1 VVAEKPIWDKLAKVS
16 GRARSQALTLRPP
29 IAHPPS
35 PSSPA
40 RVAWSKNAKVGS
52 EPDFPPLSRQ
62 DPLARQLP
70 TSIHQNSWLN
80 APNRIPDPSMGRV
93 PGNQGRMG
101 GPDMKTAKNM
111 SPEETAKIR
120 RLLTLYL
127 ASLITFPDERPSH
140 FQLCNPETAL
150 EVKSIPREVIG
161 LRRQYLK
168 EVQANIKA
176 RSDYQDLLTQRAGP
190 GETGE
195 DVADAGDGV
204 ARLET
209 HLRLLQ
215 LRKRCEEVRIAR
227 HYLEKLKETNPA
239 KDGGLHFRQHP
250 IDEDATM
257 ASLQALLEIG
267 DGSTGRDSTEDLMKK
282 LERAVITAKYQ
293 LEREERLLAEAKA
306 RHPKGSS
313 TNQDNRP
320 RLNALATT
328 RDELVR
334 FLEEKMSSDS
344 LEYDNSA
351 HSAVE
356 NGAEPALDREQVQE
370 EIQAEY
376 EKYLTARKRLLDVA
390 STALSAP
397 GEPESHDT
405 VSRKDTEVVD
415 NRVGAPLPVIT
426 QPALSVLPFISEQLL
441 PLLRNQKAHALQR
454 SYTSKVLNTERRK
467 ALDSLELLAD
477 ESHLLPAYPI
487 MARQAR
493 FKNVVGALGG
503 PKKPD
508 HAMVDAGEDTDEMIK
523 RVEAW
528 AFAAEEASKAG
539 DGFVMG
545 KVNYGN
551 ERLDEAEGSL
561 ALLDKLL
568 GKDPQ
573 RFAAAGHGGDEA
585 DIWLEAAGAGTENA
599 QNRRARPI
607 QQESGPWAGL
617 NGAVGLAD
625 GRGA

>member
-1 VVAEKPIWDKLAKVS
+1 
-16 GRARSQALTLRPP
+16 
-29 IAHPPS
+29 
-35 PSSPA
+35 
-40 RVAWSKNAKVGS
+40 
-52 EPDFPPLSRQ
+52 
-62 DPLARQLP
+62 
-70 TSIHQNSWLN
+70 
-80 APNRIPDPSMGRV
+80 MGRLLE
-93 PGNQGRMG
+93 NQGRMG
-101 GPDMKTAKNM
+101 GLSMTTAENM
-111 SPEETAKIR
+111 SLEETVKIR

-176 RSDYQDLLTQRAGP
+176 RHDYQDLLAQRAGP
-190 GETGE
+190 DETGE
-195 DVADAGDGV
+195 DVADVGDGV

-215 LRKRCEEVRIAR
+215 LRKRREEVQITR

-239 KDGGLHFRQHP
+239 KGGGFHFKQHP
-250 IDEDATM
+250 IDEDVTT
-257 ASLQALLEIG
+257 ASLQAPLEID
-267 DGSTGRDSTEDLMKK
+267 DGSTGRDSTEALMKK
-282 LERAVITAKYQ
+282 LERAVIRAKYQ
-293 LEREERLLAEAKA
+293 LEREERLLAEVKA
-306 RHPKGSS
+306 RHPKDSS
-313 TNQDNRP
+313 TDQDNDP
-320 RLNALATT
+320 GQRLNALAAT

-344 LEYDNSA
+344 IEYDNSA

-356 NGAEPALDREQVQE
+356 SSSDSALDREQVQE

-376 EKYLTARKRLLDVA
+376 EKYLTARRRLLDVA
-390 STALSAP
+390 SIALSAP
-397 GEPESHDT
+397 GGSGSHDT
-405 VSRKDTEVVD
+405 LSGKDTEVVD
-415 NRVGAPLPVIT
+415 NRVGAPLPAIT
-426 QPALSVLPFISEQLL
+426 QPALSALPFVGEQLL
-441 PLLRNQKAHALQR
+441 PLLRNQRAHALQR

-467 ALDSLELLAD
+467 ALDSLDLLAD

-493 FKNVVGALGG
+493 FKNVVSALGG

-508 HAMVDAGEDTDEMIK
+508 HAMVDAEEDTDEMIK

-528 AFAAEEASKAG
+528 EFAAEEASKAG
-539 DGFVMG
+539 DGFVMD

-551 ERLDEAEGSL
+551 ERLDGAEGSL

-573 RFAAAGHGGDEA
+573 KLAAAGHGGDEA
-585 DIWLEAAGAGTENA
+585 DIWLEAAGADAENA

-607 QQESGPWAGL
+607 QQESGPWVGL
-617 NGAVGLAD
+617 NGTVGLAD

>member
-1 VVAEKPIWDKLAKVS
+1 
-16 GRARSQALTLRPP
+16 
-29 IAHPPS
+29 
-35 PSSPA
+35 
-40 RVAWSKNAKVGS
+40 
-52 EPDFPPLSRQ
+52 
-62 DPLARQLP
+62 
-70 TSIHQNSWLN
+70 
-80 APNRIPDPSMGRV
+80 MGRV
-93 PGNQGRMG
+93 LESQRRIG
-101 GPDMKTAKNM
+101 GPGMKTAENM
-111 SPEETAKIR
+111 SPEETVKIR

-150 EVKSIPREVIG
+150 EVKSIPREVTG

-176 RSDYQDLLTQRAGP
+176 RNDYQDLLAQQARP

-195 DVADAGDGV
+195 DVADAGDRV

-215 LRKRCEEVRIAR
+215 LRKRREEVQITR

-239 KDGGLHFRQHP
+239 KDGGLPFKQQP
-250 IDEDATM
+250 IDEDATT
-257 ASLQALLEIG
+257 ASLQAPLGINYEN
-267 DGSTGRDSTEDLMKK
+267 TGRDSTEALMKK
-282 LERAVITAKYQ
+282 LERAVIRAKYQ
-293 LEREERLLAEAKA
+293 LEREERLLAEVKA
-306 RHPKGSS
+306 RHPEDSS
-313 TNQDNRP
+313 ADQGNDPRP
-320 RLNALATT
+320 RLNALAAT

-334 FLEEKMSSDS
+334 FLEEKMPSDS

-356 NGAEPALDREQVQE
+356 NDAEPALDREQVQE

-397 GEPESHDT
+397 GGPESHDT
-405 VSRKDTEVVD
+405 ISGKDTEVVD
-415 NRVGAPLPVIT
+415 DRVGAPLPVIT

-441 PLLRNQKAHALQR
+441 PQLRNQKAHALQR

-487 MARQAR
+487 MARQTR
-493 FKNVVGALGG
+493 FKNVVSALGG

-508 HAMVDAGEDTDEMIK
+508 HAMADAEDTDEMIK

-539 DGFVMG
+539 DGFVMD

-551 ERLDEAEGSL
+551 ERLDGAEGSL

-573 RFAAAGHGGDEA
+573 RLATAGHGGDEA

-599 QNRRARPI
+599 QNRRTRPI
-607 QQESGPWAGL
+607 QQESGPWEGL
-617 NGAVGLAD
+617 NGAVGLAN

>member
-1 VVAEKPIWDKLAKVS
+1 
-16 GRARSQALTLRPP
+16 
-29 IAHPPS
+29 
-35 PSSPA
+35 
-40 RVAWSKNAKVGS
+40 
-52 EPDFPPLSRQ
+52 
-62 DPLARQLP
+62 
-70 TSIHQNSWLN
+70 
-80 APNRIPDPSMGRV
+80 MGRLLE
-93 PGNQGRMG
+93 NQGRMG
-101 GPDMKTAKNM
+101 ELGMKTAENM
-111 SPEETAKIR
+111 SLEETVKIR

-176 RSDYQDLLTQRAGP
+176 RHDYQDLLAQRAGP
-190 GETGE
+190 DETGE
-195 DVADAGDGV
+195 DVADVGDGL

-215 LRKRCEEVRIAR
+215 LRKRREEVQITQ

-239 KDGGLHFRQHP
+239 KDGGFHFKQHP
-250 IDEDATM
+250 IDEDVTT
-257 ASLQALLEIG
+257 ASLQTPLEID
-267 DGSTGRDSTEDLMKK
+267 DGSTGRDSTEALMKK
-282 LERAVITAKYQ
+282 LERAVIRAKYQ
-293 LEREERLLAEAKA
+293 LEREERLLAEVKA
-306 RHPKGSS
+306 RHPKDSS
-313 TNQDNRP
+313 TDQDNDPGP
-320 RLNALATT
+320 RLNALAAT

-344 LEYDNSA
+344 IEYDNSA

-356 NGAEPALDREQVQE
+356 NGAVSALDREQVQE

-376 EKYLTARKRLLDVA
+376 EKYLTARRRLLDVA
-390 STALSAP
+390 SIALSAS
-397 GEPESHDT
+397 GGSGSHDT
-405 VSRKDTEVVD
+405 LYGKDTEVVD
-415 NRVGAPLPVIT
+415 NRVGAPLPAIT
-426 QPALSVLPFISEQLL
+426 QPALSALPFVGEQLL
-441 PLLRNQKAHALQR
+441 PLLRNQRAHALQR

-467 ALDSLELLAD
+467 ALDSLDLLAD

-493 FKNVVGALGG
+493 FKNVVSALGG

-508 HAMVDAGEDTDEMIK
+508 HAMVDAEDTDEMIK

-528 AFAAEEASKAG
+528 EFAAEEASKAG
-539 DGFVMG
+539 DGFVMD

-551 ERLDEAEGSL
+551 ERLDGAEGSL

-573 RFAAAGHGGDEA
+573 KLAAAGHGGDEA
-585 DIWLEAAGAGTENA
+585 DIWLEAAGADTENA

-607 QQESGPWAGL
+607 QQESGPWVGL
-617 NGAVGLAD
+617 NGTVGLAD

>member
-1 VVAEKPIWDKLAKVS
+1 
-16 GRARSQALTLRPP
+16 
-29 IAHPPS
+29 
-35 PSSPA
+35 
-40 RVAWSKNAKVGS
+40 
-52 EPDFPPLSRQ
+52 
-62 DPLARQLP
+62 
-70 TSIHQNSWLN
+70 
-80 APNRIPDPSMGRV
+80 
-93 PGNQGRMG
+93 MG
-101 GPDMKTAKNM
+101 GPGMKTAENM
-111 SPEETAKIR
+111 SPEETVKIR

-176 RSDYQDLLTQRAGP
+176 RNDYQDLLTQRAGP
-190 GETGE
+190 DETGE
-195 DVADAGDGV
+195 HVADAGDGV

-215 LRKRCEEVRIAR
+215 LRKRREEVRIAR

-257 ASLQALLEIG
+257 ASLQAPLEIG

-293 LEREERLLAEAKA
+293 LEREERLLAEVKA

-313 TNQDNRP
+313 TNQDNGPRP
-320 RLNALATT
+320 RLNALAAT

-356 NGAEPALDREQVQE
+356 NGAEPAPDREQVQE

-376 EKYLTARKRLLDVA
+376 EKYLTARERLLEVA

-397 GEPESHDT
+397 GGLESHNT
-405 VSRKDTEVVD
+405 ISGKDNEVD
-415 NRVGAPLPVIT
+415 NRVGVPLPVIT

-493 FKNVVGALGG
+493 FKNVVSALGG

-539 DGFVMG
+539 DGFVMD
-545 KVNYGN
+545 KVNHGT
-551 ERLDEAEGSL
+551 ERLDGVEGSL

-573 RFAAAGHGGDEA
+573 RLAAAGHGSDEA
-585 DIWLEAAGAGTENA
+585 DIWLETAGTGTENA